1 MANTKPRELE
11 IKMLRW
17 KPSDWEILGKVAK
30 SIGMTRSQLVREA
43 ALQRARA
50 VAPSYFVG
58 VAEATPQ
65 NTRPNISGPELRKQV
80 GGRNGGEGSRTRLA
94 PEGINEPNPE
104 DLGRQ
109 GGGDPTNGAKTK
121 AAKAK
126 SSRS

>member
-1 MANTKPRELE
+1 MNTKNREALE
-11 IKMLRW
+11 IRTVRW
-17 KPSDWEILGKVAK
+17 TSSEWDFLGNVAK
-30 SIGMTRSQLVREA
+30 SIGLTRSELVREA

-58 VAEATPQ
+58 CGEATPQ
-65 NTRPNISGPELRKQV
+65 NTRPNNSGPELRKQV
-80 GGRNGGEGSRTRLA
+80 GGGIGGEGSRTRLA
-94 PEGINEPNPE
+94 PEGINGPNPE

-121 AAKAK
+121 PRRGK